1 MICSHFIITGYET
14 LYAITVFVP
23 ANYSGCAV

>member
-1 MICSHFIITGYET
+1 MIYLRFIITGYET
-14 LYAITVFVP
+14 LYAITVFLL